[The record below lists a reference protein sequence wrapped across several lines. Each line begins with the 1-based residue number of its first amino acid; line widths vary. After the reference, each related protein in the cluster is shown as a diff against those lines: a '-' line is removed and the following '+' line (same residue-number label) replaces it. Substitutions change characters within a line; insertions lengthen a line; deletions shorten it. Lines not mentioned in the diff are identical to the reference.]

1 MSSLK
6 IENNS
11 NAITF
16 KVKVVPASSKTSI
29 AGVLDGMLKVKIA
42 APPEKGKANKSLI
55 DFLSKKTAVKKKCI
69 TITSG
74 QTNPVKT
81 IRIEAITA
89 RHLLKILSLS

>member
-42 APPEKGKANKSLI
+42 APPEKGKANKSFI
-55 DFLSKKTAVKKKCI
+55 DFLSKKTGIKKKSI

-74 QTNPVKT
+74 QTSPIKT
-81 IRIEAITA
+81 VSIEGITA
-89 RHLLKILSLS
+89 QHLLKILSLS